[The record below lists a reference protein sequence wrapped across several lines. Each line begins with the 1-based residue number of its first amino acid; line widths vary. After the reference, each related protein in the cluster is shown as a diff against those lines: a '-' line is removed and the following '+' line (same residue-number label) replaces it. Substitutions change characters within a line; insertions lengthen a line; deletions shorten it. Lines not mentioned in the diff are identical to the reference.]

1 MAQHQLDWSKF
12 NVPVPGTLAGR
23 ESYTE
28 SLKGVTVETIRVSGA
43 DLWPVG
49 EEVHVDLYGDGSVT
63 YDTVVTEADN
73 AGNWTLTVK

>member
-1 MAQHQLDWSKF
+1 VAQHQLDWSKF
-12 NVPVPGTLAGR
+12 NVPVPGTLVDR

-28 SLKGVTVETIRVSGA
+28 SLEGLTVHTVRVSGV

-63 YDTVVTEADN
+63 YVVTEIDDT
-73 AGNWTLTVK
+73 GNWTLTVK